1 MAKSPYVYLC
11 NNSFSIFYS
20 GFRYSRHYHSVYYN
34 ESITH
39 ISSDTEPEGSEKTG
53 PLTENNIYS
62 LGNDVRDDKVTFP
75 KL

>member
-1 MAKSPYVYLC
+1 MYTSVKINFQYFIPVFGIRDTTTVYTTMSLLLIYLLTLSP
-11 NNSFSIFYS
+11 S
-20 GFRYSRHYHSVYYN
+20 
-34 ESITH
+34 
-39 ISSDTEPEGSEKTG
+39 GSEKTG

>member
-1 MAKSPYVYLC
+1 MYTSEKINFQYFIPVFGIRDTTTVYTTMSLLLIYLLTL
-11 NNSFSIFYS
+11 SQ
-20 GFRYSRHYHSVYYN
+20 
-34 ESITH
+34 
-39 ISSDTEPEGSEKTG
+39 GSEKTG